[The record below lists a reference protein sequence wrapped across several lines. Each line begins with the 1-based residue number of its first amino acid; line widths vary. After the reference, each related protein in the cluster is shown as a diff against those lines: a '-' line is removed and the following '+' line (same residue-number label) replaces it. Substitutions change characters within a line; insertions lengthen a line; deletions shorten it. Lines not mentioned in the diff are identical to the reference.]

1 MEWTYLMVRQAQVRM
16 QKEIADSIAEL
27 HKASV
32 IEMPFE
38 SKKFDRIFHC
48 NVYYFWKERL
58 KCCKELLRDLKPG
71 GYMMTVVRVEGL
83 TTFLTPA
90 QTDVNAYMD
99 DLKTSGFSDVSIET
113 INLKPGYTFQCIK
126 ASYTQFL
133 KYKTELNLFG
143 LV

>member
-38 SKKFDRIFHC
+38 SKNFDRIFHC

-58 KCCKELLRDLKPG
+58 KCCKELLRVPKPD
-71 GYMMTVVRVEGL
+71 GYMLTVVRVEGL

-90 QTDVNAYMD
+90 QTDENAYMD
-99 DLKTSGFSDVSIET
+99 DLKTSGF
-113 INLKPGYTFQCIK
+113 
-126 ASYTQFL
+126 
-133 KYKTELNLFG
+133 
-143 LV
+143 